1 MCGIIAVVRRSTDR
15 QPPTAGEIIE
25 PLAAAG
31 RDLDAIDP
39 TVDDPVA
46 LAAIAA
52 QVAVVDR
59 RLRGAAGVAALVA
72 DPVLLTEVTHLARG
86 LADRVAAID
95 DELDSIEADA
105 RLLDDGQGIETL
117 NAVLIDLKDAVW
129 AIEHDRIRTALDVR
143 ALAGPDA
150 PASAVTAYL
159 SIQQALSALDRLE
172 VRGRDSAG
180 LHLIVREHGLDLASG
195 AVAAEIRRRGDDPLF
210 TTGTVHVA
218 GGTLGFVYKA
228 AAEIGEL
235 GDNTRALRRAIAADD
250 LLRRSLQA
258 PTAAAAVLGHTRWAS
273 VGIISQ
279 PNAHPLNSD
288 ELVDEAPRA
297 GSPDR
302 DRPYVTA
309 VLNGDVD
316 NFADLKA
323 AEALRIPTEI
333 TTDAKVIPT
342 LVARE
347 LEQGTSLV
355 EAFRRCVD
363 QLEGSVAIGASVAGD
378 PNDVLLALRGSG
390 QALYVGLADDAFI
403 VASEPY
409 GLVEETDCYLRL
421 DGETPADPSN
431 PNATRGQ
438 IVRLRG
444 EAAGTL
450 EGIERLS
457 YDGTL
462 LPVGDGEL
470 VTAQITTR
478 DIDRGDAPHFLL
490 KEITEA
496 PASFRKTLRGKLL
509 DVDGQLQVVLG
520 DATLPPDLRDDLA
533 SGACAR

>member
-180 LHLIVREHGLDLASG
+180 LHLLVREPRPRPRVRGGGGRDPPP
-195 AVAAEIRRRGDDPLF
+195 RRRPA
-210 TTGTVHVA
+210 VHHGNRA
-218 GGTLGFVYKA
+218 RGGRHA
-228 AAEIGEL
+228 
-235 GDNTRALRRAIAADD
+235 RLR
-250 LLRRSLQA
+250 LQ
-258 PTAAAAVLGHTRWAS
+258 GGR
-273 VGIISQ
+273 
-279 PNAHPLNSD
+279 
-288 ELVDEAPRA
+288 
-297 GSPDR
+297 R
-302 DRPYVTA
+302 DR
-309 VLNGDVD
+309 
-316 NFADLKA
+316 
-323 AEALRIPTEI
+323 
-333 TTDAKVIPT
+333 
-342 LVARE
+342 
-347 LEQGTSLV
+347 
-355 EAFRRCVD
+355 
-363 QLEGSVAIGASVAGD
+363 
-378 PNDVLLALRGSG
+378 
-390 QALYVGLADDAFI
+390 
-403 VASEPY
+403 
-409 GLVEETDCYLRL
+409 
-421 DGETPADPSN
+421 
-431 PNATRGQ
+431 
-438 IVRLRG
+438 
-444 EAAGTL
+444 
-450 EGIERLS
+450 
-457 YDGTL
+457 
-462 LPVGDGEL
+462 
-470 VTAQITTR
+470 
-478 DIDRGDAPHFLL
+478 
-490 KEITEA
+490 
-496 PASFRKTLRGKLL
+496 
-509 DVDGQLQVVLG
+509 
-520 DATLPPDLRDDLA
+520 
-533 SGACAR
+533 